1 MGASERL
8 TGLAAIPLLAT
19 LFYYALPGRWQASLI
34 IQFVPQ
40 ILAYG
45 CLILW
50 ARRNQEIAPRL
61 GLNPRQGAEG
71 ARLGL
76 VVGLGLGALNTVI
89 ILWVMPSLGGNAR
102 RITQSGNFPSWSP
115 DGTEL
120 LFTSGPWFGP
130 KLYRVSAAGGEPRE
144 IPLTFPG
151 DTPGHLLY
159 PHFSSDGRWIV
170 LSSPTDVFVVRA
182 EGGTTIAIARGQAPL
197 WGVESRSIIYSNGE
211 FGQNQSLWRV
221 PFDVNTGA
229 TGTPH
234 PLTQSRGSDR
244 ESA

>member
-40 ILAYG
+40 VLAYG

-61 GLNPRQGAEG
+61 GLKPRQGADG

-89 ILWVMPSLGGNAR
+89 ILWVMPSLGIDIDFLKQTPHAR
-102 RITQSGNFPSWSP
+102 APGWLMLPWGIMAIAMGVELNFR
-115 DGTEL
+115 GFL
-120 LFTSGPWFGP
+120 LGR
-130 KLYRVSAAGGEPRE
+130 LLAGFERSCG
-144 IPLTFPG
+144 
-151 DTPGHLLY
+151 
-159 PHFSSDGRWIV
+159 
-170 LSSPTDVFVVRA
+170 LSSRLASASAVGISALAFSFDPFMVATFRGLHWIAVWDGMVWGMMWVRRRNLYA
-182 EGGTTIAIARGQAPL
+182 TIVAHAVEVMVMYSVLKLVMAP
-197 WGVESRSIIYSNGE
+197 
-211 FGQNQSLWRV
+211 
-221 PFDVNTGA
+221 
-229 TGTPH
+229 
-234 PLTQSRGSDR
+234 
-244 ESA
+244 